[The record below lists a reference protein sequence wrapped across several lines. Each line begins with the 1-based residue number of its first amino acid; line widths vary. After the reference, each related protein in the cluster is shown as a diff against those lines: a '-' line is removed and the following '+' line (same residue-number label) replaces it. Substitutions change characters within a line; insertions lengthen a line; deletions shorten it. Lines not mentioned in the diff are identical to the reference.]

1 MGVGK
6 PSAIFFPAPARLTI
20 PPHTAKPGTHAMAH
34 EPASQSALAR
44 LKAAQARVV
53 ATAKADLAKA
63 AAEKPKPKLPP
74 APKPPNPKTTAAP
87 PATDKARG
95 KGRTA
100 AKEANGGAP
109 TPERLEVL
117 RPSDQLRRMARNP
130 EALAMVSDEDLDAIW
145 NAMLKNAAV
154 AGSNGATDRQ
164 SLFKAAGL
172 PFSMAA
178 AKGDKAGGKSGIE
191 VRDRLTSG
199 LARSRSQ
206 AAVTVAAEDDEEP
219 QLSAA

>member
-1 MGVGK
+1 
-6 PSAIFFPAPARLTI
+6 
-20 PPHTAKPGTHAMAH
+20 MAH
-34 EPASQSALAR
+34 EPASQASLSRLA
-44 LKAAQARVV
+44 AAQARVL
-53 ATAKADLAKA
+53 ATAKAELAKA

-74 APKPPNPKTTAAP
+74 APKPPNPKTTAAQ

-95 KGRTA
+95 KGRA
-100 AKEANGGAP
+100 ASRNAEGETP

-178 AKGDKAGGKSGIE
+178 AKAGATGGKGGIE

-206 AAVTVAAEDDEEP
+206 AAVTAAPEDDEEP

>member
-1 MGVGK
+1 
-6 PSAIFFPAPARLTI
+6 
-20 PPHTAKPGTHAMAH
+20 MAH
-34 EPASQSALAR
+34 EPASQSALSR
-44 LKAAQARVV
+44 LAAAQARVR

-63 AAEKPKPKLPP
+63 QAAQPKAKLPP
-74 APKPPNPKTTAAP
+74 APKPAQPKPQAAP
-87 PATDKARG
+87 TATAKARG
-95 KGRTA
+95 KGQ
-100 AKEANGGAP
+100 GGGKQAIGGTP

-130 EALAMVSDEDLDAIW
+130 DALAMVSDEDLDAIW

-206 AAVTVAAEDDEEP
+206 AAVTAAPEDEEEP